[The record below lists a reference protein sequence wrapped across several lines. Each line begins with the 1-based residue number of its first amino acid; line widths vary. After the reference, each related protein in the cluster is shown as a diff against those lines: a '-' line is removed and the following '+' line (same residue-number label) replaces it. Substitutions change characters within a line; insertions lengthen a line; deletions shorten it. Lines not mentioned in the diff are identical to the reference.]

1 MNTFKILSADGGG
14 IRGILLARLI
24 QRLGVLDAD
33 LYAGTS
39 TGGIIAL
46 GLAFGLKPEDLVDF
60 YWKAGQT
67 VFFRPTVFHRIL
79 GGVFNS
85 QYDNTRL
92 YDVLY
97 SIFGEHKLGDLE
109 RKVLIPTFDLMADDV
124 GTWKPKFFHNLD
136 SSDLDQRIVDV
147 ALRTTAAPSYFPSYQ
162 GYIDGGIIANNPSM
176 CALAQSLDRGTVG
189 ANLDDIR
196 LLSISTGRLSQGID
210 GETLDWGLTKWIRYA
225 TNMAMEGTV
234 DVSHYQCSRVLK
246 NHYFRIDPVLPK
258 RINLDD
264 VSEVRDLIQIADEV
278 ELSNAEHWLDTNW
291 NSNFG
296 RSTEP
301 DSEGTIPLV

>member
-1 MNTFKILSADGGG
+1 MQTYKILSADGGG
-14 IRGILLARLI
+14 IRGILLARIL
-24 QRLGVLDAD
+24 QRLGGIDAD

-60 YWKAGQT
+60 YWNSGQT
-67 VFFRPTVFHRIL
+67 VFFRPTIFSRIL
-79 GGVFNS
+79 GGVFSS
-85 QYDNTRL
+85 QYDSSRL
-92 YDVLY
+92 HDVLY

-136 SSDLDQRIVDV
+136 SSDLNERIVDV

-176 CALAQSLDRGTVG
+176 CALAQALDRGTVG
-189 ANLDDIR
+189 ANIDQIR
-196 LLSISTGRLSQGID
+196 LLSISTGRLSQGIL

-246 NHYFRIDPVLPK
+246 DQYFRIDPTLPK

-264 VSEVRDLIQIADEV
+264 VSEVKDLIQIADEI
-278 ELSNAEHWLDTNW
+278 ELTNAEHWIESMWCSDL
-291 NSNFG
+291 S
-296 RSTEP
+296 RITE
-301 DSEGTIPLV
+301 SSS